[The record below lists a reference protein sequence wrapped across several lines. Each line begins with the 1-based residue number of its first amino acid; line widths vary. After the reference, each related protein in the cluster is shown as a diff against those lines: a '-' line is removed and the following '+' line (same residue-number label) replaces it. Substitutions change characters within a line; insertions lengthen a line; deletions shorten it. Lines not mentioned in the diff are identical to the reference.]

1 MATNNFI
8 IPGEITTL
16 TFLSDRP
23 LEGVGKYGPYQ
34 AYKVRTEDGAEP
46 LFYPPKYL
54 HDDLA
59 SLGLTRGSVVK
70 FLASPAETR
79 DGRRY
84 TRIEIVGTGAPRD
97 ITAPAPSSN
106 QSPPPPSNRSDGS
119 ERNGILASVAL
130 KSATQTRGVGAEP
143 TDVLATADVY
153 LTWLRSA

>member
-1 MATNNFI
+1 MSSNSFI

-23 LEGVGKYGPYQ
+23 IQGVGKYGPYE

-46 LFYPPKYL
+46 TFYPPKYL
-54 HDDLA
+54 LA
-59 SLGLTRGSVVK
+59 ELKALGVSRGSVVK

-84 TRIEIVGTGAPRD
+84 TRIEIVGTGVPREV
-97 ITAPAPSSN
+97 PASAQASSPTRAD
-106 QSPPPPSNRSDGS
+106 SG

-143 TDVLATADVY
+143 QDVLSTAEVY
-153 LTWLRSA
+153 LHWLRAA